1 MLISTQM
8 CAWLNMRIV
17 IVHDQVIGLFD
28 SVLFVRLYVLP
39 VSRESESGRYK
50 RAEYERD
57 RVSLVPAPP
66 PPLPAPGS
74 GDLEPH
80 AR

>member
-1 MLISTQM
+1 
-8 CAWLNMRIV
+8 MRIV

-66 PPLPAPGS
+66 PLS
-74 GDLEPH
+74 ICSVVSCMQFCFIS
-80 AR
+80 

>member
-1 MLISTQM
+1 
-8 CAWLNMRIV
+8 MRIV

-39 VSRESESGRYK
+39 VSRESESRRYR

-57 RVSLVPAPP
+57 RVSLVPAVGKSTCAIKRRRFPST
-66 PPLPAPGS
+66 L
-74 GDLEPH
+74 
-80 AR
+80 